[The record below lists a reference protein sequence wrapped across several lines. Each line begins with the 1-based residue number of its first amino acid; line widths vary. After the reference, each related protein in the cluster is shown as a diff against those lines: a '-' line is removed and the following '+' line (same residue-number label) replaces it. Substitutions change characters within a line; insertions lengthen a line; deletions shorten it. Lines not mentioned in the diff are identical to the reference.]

1 MFTLLALIIGGV
13 IMLTLLSSP
22 APTVQLPQQ
31 LAGGAWSCC
40 HLRLLGSGWA
50 ELAGVP
56 CPAAAATVERL
67 QALGAGRVSIAGSGS
82 QLCVIRFQAKRSVLH
97 QLSASFPSACR
108 VA

>member
-13 IMLTLLSSP
+13 SGVTMLTLLSSP

-56 CPAAAATVERL
+56 CPSAAATVERL
-67 QALGAGRVSIAGSGS
+67 QALGAGQVS
-82 QLCVIRFQAKRSVLH
+82 
-97 QLSASFPSACR
+97 CR
-108 VA
+108 AVHG